1 MFKKIII
8 WGHKY
13 HSHTHSYIHGGYY
26 RAFKFLGYDVLWLD
40 NSDNIDDYNFENC
53 LFITEGNVEKNIPII
68 KNSKYLVAYADR
80 QNKILSRY
88 NHNNLITLSSR
99 QFDENEN
106 HVSEDPSTSKL
117 DSFSYL
123 RNNNYSKVKPEA
135 RWYKNSKYTLFQP
148 WATDLLPPEV
158 IKIEKKNNNNL
169 DKIYHIGT
177 IHSNYDDYFAGYID
191 SIKKNK
197 KKFVS
202 KTSSKHSRF
211 KRCIDSFFFRIIDM
225 FRYIKKDIDR
235 NISLIQKSYVNA
247 ALQPNIQIDG
257 KKRGYIP
264 CRIFKNLSYG
274 RLCGTN
280 SKYVNSLF
288 YDNLPFSESTSEL
301 FYNIEKSEK
310 NIKFDTIEFL
320 YNFIKDK
327 HTYVNRAKNIIKAFS
342 A

>member
-1 MFKKIII
+1 MASIEEELEP
-8 WGHKY
+8 Y
-13 HSHTHSYIHGGYY
+13 H
-26 RAFKFLGYDVLWLD
+26 
-40 NSDNIDDYNFENC
+40 
-53 LFITEGNVEKNIPII
+53 
-68 KNSKYLVAYADR
+68 
-80 QNKILSRY
+80 
-88 NHNNLITLSSR
+88 
-99 QFDENEN
+99 DE
-106 HVSEDPSTSKL
+106 
-117 DSFSYL
+117 
-123 RNNNYSKVKPEA
+123 
-135 RWYKNSKYTLFQP
+135 
-148 WATDLLPPEV
+148 
-158 IKIEKKNNNNL
+158 NNNNNVYDIIEIHYVWISHGESVSASNQKYAPPIPREFDNKL
-169 DKIYHIGT
+169 YAYAPYDTYLFPTHEMIKSLFDQSKGINYNGPELRNQIILNDFRNSLKSADIKPLNKNREKQILRPLHFASGNANDELSKYIGLYRLVSYSKKYLLSEQIMDVNGMIKKHENKGGAT
-177 IHSNYDDYFAGYID
+177 ILYDDI
-191 SIKKNK
+191 
-197 KKFVS
+197 
-202 KTSSKHSRF
+202 
-211 KRCIDSFFFRIIDM
+211 

-301 FYNIEKSEK
+301 FYNIENSEK
-310 NIKFDTIEFL
+310 NIKLDTIEFL